1 MTTARALTGM
11 RGGHPQKPRG
21 ERSVRRLLRRAEPL
35 ILGFLGIA
43 IALLLWQAIVAADLV
58 SPLLLASPQAT
69 AQALVDYFVTGEIW
83 PHLLASGRLLLV
95 GFGIAVLTGT
105 TVGVLAGWFTGLHA
119 ALSPHTALLYATPSV
134 ALMPLFIVWFGLG
147 FSSQLA
153 VVVLLAFFP
162 CFFAGVDA
170 VRTTDR
176 SLVRVARSF
185 GASDW
190 RIFRS
195 IVIPGSVP
203 NILSGTR
210 IAMGKAI
217 VAVTVV
223 ELYASSQGLG
233 YLLIINGNRFK
244 TAEVFAVLAIIAV
257 FGLVSREVPTHPRA
271 AVRHLARPAVGVDR
285 RG

>member
-1 MTTARALTGM
+1 MTTARALTGLKG
-11 RGGHPQKPRG
+11 RHPPQQPGRDG
-21 ERSVRRLLRRAEPL
+21 SVRRALRRAEPL

-43 IALLLWQAIVAADLV
+43 IVVLLWQSIIAAELV

-69 AQALVDYFVTGEIW
+69 AEALVDYFASGEIW
-83 PHLLASGRLLLV
+83 PHLAASGRLLFV
-95 GFGIAVLTGT
+95 GFGIAVVLGT
-105 TVGVLAGWFTGLHA
+105 TVGVLAGWFTGLRA
-119 ALSPHTALLYATPSV
+119 VLSPHTALPYATPSV

-162 CFFAGVDA
+162 CYFAGADA

-176 SLVRVARSF
+176 SLTRVARSF
-185 GASDW
+185 GGSDW

-203 NILSGTR
+203 GILSGTR

-257 FGLVSREVPTHPRA
+257 FGLVSREVLRLIERRFDTWRVRA
-271 AVRHLARPAVGVDR
+271 
-285 RG
+285 